1 MRRIIGTIG
10 ATLALVAALVTT
22 ATAQELDPSLN
33 PGTPAVVGSA
43 YTNYVDV
50 DHDGLGDESQDPD
63 GGGLGGDW
71 EDDWSEDY
79 EAGDELD
86 ADMQA
91 DTSAASR
98 LSAAMTLRT
107 PSPWS
112 AMGTPSGGEVITQ
125 SSMGDGSVRFITD
138 SIVQQT
144 WSWAVQIL
152 PFIE

>member
-22 ATAQELDPSLN
+22 ATAQELEPSLN
-33 PGTPAVVGSA
+33 SGTPAVVGSA

-86 ADMQA
+86 AAMQA
-91 DTSAASR
+91 DASAASR

>member
-10 ATLALVAALVTT
+10 ATLALVAALATT
-22 ATAQELDPSLN
+22 ATAQDTDRALN
-33 PGTPAVVGSA
+33 PGTPQVVGSA

-50 DHDGLGDESQDPD
+50 DRDGLGDESQDPD

-71 EDDWSEDY
+71 EDDWSEGS

-86 ADMQA
+86 EDMEA
-91 DTSAASR
+91 
-98 LSAAMTLRT
+98 
-107 PSPWS
+107 
-112 AMGTPSGGEVITQ
+112 E
-125 SSMGDGSVRFITD
+125 
-138 SIVQQT
+138 T